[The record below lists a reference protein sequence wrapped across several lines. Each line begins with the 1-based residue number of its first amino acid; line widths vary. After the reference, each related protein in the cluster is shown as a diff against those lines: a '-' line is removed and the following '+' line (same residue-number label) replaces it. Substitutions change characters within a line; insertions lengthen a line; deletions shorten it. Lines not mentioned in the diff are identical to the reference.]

1 MHKIL
6 LIEDDKM
13 IADSISRHLTQWGYE
28 VHEIEDFS
36 NVLSEVTRVSPDLI
50 LLDIMLPNFNGFYW
64 CKEIRKLYKMPIIFL
79 SSASDNM
86 NIVMAMN
93 MGGDDFI
100 PKPFDVTV
108 LVAKVQAVLRRTYDY
123 GESVPVFEHR
133 GAMLNTGDGTFCF
146 EDRKIELSKNEFKIL
161 SVLMQ
166 NKGKTVSREKLME
179 ALWQTDEFVDEN
191 TLNVNIG
198 RLRKRLDKAGL
209 EGFIATKFGKGY
221 IVE

>member
-86 NIVMAMN
+86 NIVMAMD
-93 MGGDDFI
+93 MGGDDF
-100 PKPFDVTV
+100 
-108 LVAKVQAVLRRTYDY
+108 
-123 GESVPVFEHR
+123 
-133 GAMLNTGDGTFCF
+133 
-146 EDRKIELSKNEFKIL
+146 
-161 SVLMQ
+161 
-166 NKGKTVSREKLME
+166 
-179 ALWQTDEFVDEN
+179 
-191 TLNVNIG
+191 
-198 RLRKRLDKAGL
+198 
-209 EGFIATKFGKGY
+209 
-221 IVE
+221 